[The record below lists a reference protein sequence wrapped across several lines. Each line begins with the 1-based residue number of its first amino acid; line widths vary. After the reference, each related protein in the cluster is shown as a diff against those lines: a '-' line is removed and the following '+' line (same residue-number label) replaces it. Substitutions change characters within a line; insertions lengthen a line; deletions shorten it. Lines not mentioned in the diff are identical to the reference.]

1 MEVLSY
7 DHFQSCRPMSSII
20 NVVLPIFGLILAGY
34 VCRRSGCLGDNSSSE
49 LNRFV
54 VWLALPALL
63 FKVTA
68 TATWEQVWQPGFIA
82 SVCAGCA
89 LVFAV
94 TVIYRMRQLRRLAD
108 ASIDGLSAAYAN
120 TGFLGIPLC
129 VLVLGDEGLLPAVV
143 ATLIVACALF
153 AVGIVLVEISLQ
165 EEKQPLRAVV
175 KVCKSLARNP
185 LLIAPVLGGC
195 WAAIGVPIP
204 QAANQFLALLG
215 MAATPCAL
223 VSLGLFLAQK
233 QEGRRDGTA
242 GLVLAKLLLQ
252 PIITG
257 FFAFR
262 VFDLAPLW
270 ANSALLLSALPTGT
284 GPFML
289 ASFYG
294 REGALVARVILLTTL
309 GSLVTV
315 SACLYVLAL

>member
-1 MEVLSY
+1 MT
-7 DHFQSCRPMSSII
+7 SII

-34 VCRRSGCLGDNSSSE
+34 VCRRTQCLGETASSE
-49 LNRFV
+49 INRFV

-68 TATWEQVWQPGFIA
+68 TTTFEQAWQPGFIA

-89 LVFAV
+89 LVFVV
-94 TVIYRMRQLRRLAD
+94 TIVYRMRQLRRLAD
-108 ASIDGLSAAYAN
+108 ASIDALSAAYAN

-129 VLVLGDEGLLPAVV
+129 VLVLGDEGLLPAIV

-165 EEKQPLRAVV
+165 EEKDPLRAIT
-175 KVCKSLARNP
+175 KVSKSLARNP
-185 LLIAPVLGGC
+185 LLVAPVLGAC
-195 WAAIGVPIP
+195 WSAGGIPLPAAVS
-204 QAANQFLALLG
+204 QFLNLLG

-233 QEGRRDGTA
+233 QAGRRDGAT

-252 PIITG
+252 PLVTA

-262 VFDLAPLW
+262 VFELPALW

-294 REGALVARVILLTTL
+294 REAALVARVILLTTL

-315 SACLYVLAL
+315 SACLYLLAL

>member
-1 MEVLSY
+1 
-7 DHFQSCRPMSSII
+7 MSSII
-20 NVVLPIFGLILAGY
+20 NVVLPVFGLILAGY
-34 VCRRSGCLGDNSSSE
+34 VCRRTGRLGETASAE

-68 TATWEQVWQPGFIA
+68 TSTWEQIWQPGFVA
-82 SVCAGCA
+82 SVCVGCL
-89 LVFAV
+89 LVFVA

-129 VLVLGDEGLLPAVV
+129 VLVLGDEGLLPAII
-143 ATLIVACALF
+143 ATLIVACLLF

-165 EEKQPLRAVV
+165 DEKHPLRAVL
-175 KVCKSLARNP
+175 KVCKSLAANP
-185 LLIAPVLGGC
+185 LLIAPLLGGA
-195 WAAIGVPIP
+195 WSASGWTLPPAAT
-204 QAANQFLALLG
+204 QFLSLLG

-242 GLVLAKLLLQ
+242 GLVAAKLVLQ
-252 PIITG
+252 PLVTG
-257 FFAFR
+257 IFAFR
-262 VFDLAPLW
+262 VFELPALW

-289 ASFYG
+289 ASFYK
-294 REGALVARVILLTTL
+294 REAALVSRVILLSTV
-309 GSLVTV
+309 GSLVTI
-315 SACLYVLAL
+315 SASLYLLGL

>member
-1 MEVLSY
+1 
-7 DHFQSCRPMSSII
+7 MSSIL
-20 NVVLPIFGLILAGY
+20 NVLLPIFALILAGY
-34 VCRRSGCLGDNSSSE
+34 VCRRTGVLGEAASGE

-68 TATWEQVWQPGFIA
+68 TATWAQIWHPGFIV
-82 SVCAGCA
+82 SVSVGCV
-89 LVFAV
+89 LVFAA
-94 TVIYRMRQLRRLAD
+94 TVACRLYQRRPLAD

-129 VLVLGDEGLLPAVV
+129 VLLLGDPGLLPAIV

-153 AVGIVLVEISLQ
+153 ALGIVLVEIALQ
-165 EEKQPLRAVV
+165 RANHQQLHPLRACA
-175 KVCKSLARNP
+175 KVGRSLARNP
-185 LLIAPVLGGC
+185 LLVAPVLGAA
-195 WAAIGVPIP
+195 WATGG
-204 QAANQFLALLG
+204 AALPGPVSQFLSLLG
-215 MAATPCAL
+215 TAATPCAL

-233 QEGRRDGTA
+233 QEGRRDGTL

-252 PIITG
+252 PLVTA
-257 FFAFR
+257 FLAFR
-262 VFDLAPLW
+262 VFELPALW

-315 SACLYVLAL
+315 SFCLYLLGL

>member
-1 MEVLSY
+1 
-7 DHFQSCRPMSSII
+7 MSSIL
-20 NVVLPIFGLILAGY
+20 NVVLPIFALILAGY
-34 VCRRSGCLGDNSSSE
+34 LCRRTGVLGEAASGE

-68 TATWEQVWQPGFIA
+68 TATWAQIWHPGFIV
-82 SVCAGCA
+82 SVSAGCV
-89 LVFAV
+89 LVFAA
-94 TVIYRMRQLRRLAD
+94 TVACRLYQRRPLAD

-129 VLVLGDEGLLPAVV
+129 VLLLGEPGLLPAVV

-153 AVGIVLVEISLQ
+153 ALGIVLVEIALQ
-165 EEKQPLRAVV
+165 RANHQQLHPLRACAKVGRSLV
-175 KVCKSLARNP
+175 KNP
-185 LLIAPVLGGC
+185 LLVAPVLGAA
-195 WAAIGVPIP
+195 WAMGGAPLPGP
-204 QAANQFLALLG
+204 ASQFLTLLG
-215 MAATPCAL
+215 TAATPCAL

-233 QEGRRDGTA
+233 QEGRRDGTL

-252 PIITG
+252 PLVTA
-257 FFAFR
+257 FLAFR
-262 VFDLAPLW
+262 VFELPALW

-315 SACLYVLAL
+315 SLCLYWLGL

>member
-1 MEVLSY
+1 
-7 DHFQSCRPMSSII
+7 MSSII
-20 NVVLPIFGLILAGY
+20 NVVLPVFGLILAGY
-34 VCRRSGCLGDNSSSE
+34 VCRRTGRLGETASAE

-68 TATWEQVWQPGFIA
+68 TSTWEQIWQPGFVA
-82 SVCAGCA
+82 SVCAGCV
-89 LVFAV
+89 LVFVA

-129 VLVLGDEGLLPAVV
+129 VLVLGDDGLLPAII
-143 ATLIVACALF
+143 ATLIVACLLF

-165 EEKQPLRAVV
+165 EEKHPLRAVL
-175 KVCKSLARNP
+175 KVSKSLAANP
-185 LLIAPVLGGC
+185 LLIAPLLGAV
-195 WAAIGVPIP
+195 WAASGWTLAP
-204 QAANQFLALLG
+204 AATQFLSLLG

-242 GLVLAKLLLQ
+242 GLVAAKLVLQ
-252 PIITG
+252 PLVTG

-262 VFDLAPLW
+262 VFELPALW

-289 ASFYG
+289 ASFYK
-294 REGALVARVILLTTL
+294 REAALVSRVILLTTV
-309 GSLVTV
+309 GSLVTI
-315 SACLYVLAL
+315 SASLYLLGL

>member
-1 MEVLSY
+1 MLSAL
-7 DHFQSCRPMSSII
+7 

-34 VCRRSGCLGDNSSSE
+34 VCRRTRCLGEAASAE

-68 TATWEQVWQPGFIA
+68 TAKWEQIWQPGFVVSI
-82 SVCAGCA
+82 SAGCL
-89 LVFAV
+89 LVFAL
-94 TVIYRMRQLRRLAD
+94 TVIHRLRQSRRLAD

-129 VLVLGDEGLLPAVV
+129 VLVLGDEGLLPAIV

-165 EEKQPLRAVV
+165 TEKHPLRACI
-175 KVCKSLARNP
+175 KVGKSLARNP
-185 LLIAPVLGGC
+185 LLVAPVLGSG
-195 WAAIGVPIP
+195 WAISGASLPL
-204 QAANQFLALLG
+204 AMSQFLTLLG
-215 MAATPCAL
+215 TAATPCAL
-223 VSLGLFLAQK
+223 ISLGLFLAQE
-233 QEGRRDGTA
+233 QTGRRDGTI

-252 PIITG
+252 PLVTG
-257 FFAFR
+257 FLAFR
-262 VFDLAPLW
+262 IFELPALW
-270 ANSALLLSALPTGT
+270 AHSALLLSALPTGT

-294 REGALVARVILLTTL
+294 REAALVSRVILLTTL
-309 GSLVTV
+309 GSLLTV
-315 SACLYVLAL
+315 PAVLYWLPK

>member
-1 MEVLSY
+1 
-7 DHFQSCRPMSSII
+7 MSSIL
-20 NVVLPIFGLILAGY
+20 NVLLPIFALILAGY
-34 VCRRSGCLGDNSSSE
+34 LCHRTGVLGEAASGE

-68 TATWEQVWQPGFIA
+68 TATWAQIWHPGFIV
-82 SVCAGCA
+82 SVSAGCV
-89 LVFAV
+89 LVFAA
-94 TVIYRMRQLRRLAD
+94 TVACRLYQQRPLAD

-129 VLVLGDEGLLPAVV
+129 VLLLGNPGLLPAIV

-153 AVGIVLVEISLQ
+153 ALGIVLVEIALQ
-165 EEKQPLRAVV
+165 RANHQQLHPLRACAKVGRSLV
-175 KVCKSLARNP
+175 KNP
-185 LLIAPVLGGC
+185 LLVAPVLGAA
-195 WAAIGVPIP
+195 WAMGGAPLSGP
-204 QAANQFLALLG
+204 ASQFLTLLG
-215 MAATPCAL
+215 TAATPCAL

-233 QEGRRDGTA
+233 QEGRRDGSL

-252 PIITG
+252 PLVTA
-257 FFAFR
+257 FLAFR
-262 VFDLAPLW
+262 VFELPALW

-309 GSLVTV
+309 GSLLTV
-315 SACLYVLAL
+315 SLCLYLLGL

>member
-1 MEVLSY
+1 
-7 DHFQSCRPMSSII
+7 MSSIL
-20 NVVLPIFGLILAGY
+20 NVVLPIFALILAGY
-34 VCRRSGCLGDNSSSE
+34 LCRRSGVLGEAASGE

-68 TATWEQVWQPGFIA
+68 TATWEQIWHPGFIV
-82 SVCAGCA
+82 SVSAGCV
-89 LVFAV
+89 LVFAA
-94 TVIYRMRQLRRLAD
+94 TVACRLYQRRPLAD

-129 VLVLGDEGLLPAVV
+129 VLLLGEPGLLPAIV

-153 AVGIVLVEISLQ
+153 ALGIVLVEIALQ
-165 EEKQPLRAVV
+165 RANHQQLHPLRACAKVGRSLV
-175 KVCKSLARNP
+175 KNP
-185 LLIAPVLGGC
+185 LLVAPVLGAA
-195 WAAIGVPIP
+195 WATGGTALPGP
-204 QAANQFLALLG
+204 ASQFLTLLG
-215 MAATPCAL
+215 TAATPCAL

-233 QEGRRDGTA
+233 QQGRRDGTL

-252 PIITG
+252 PLVTA
-257 FFAFR
+257 FLAFR
-262 VFDLAPLW
+262 VFELPALW

-315 SACLYVLAL
+315 SLCLYWLGL

>member
-1 MEVLSY
+1 
-7 DHFQSCRPMSSII
+7 MSSII
-20 NVVLPIFGLILAGY
+20 NVVLPVFALILAGFI
-34 VCRRSGCLGDNSSSE
+34 CRRTGRLGETASSE

-68 TATWEQVWQPGFIA
+68 TSRWEQIWQPGFIA
-82 SVCAGCA
+82 SVSAGCV
-89 LVFAV
+89 LVFAL
-94 TVIYRMRQLRRLAD
+94 TVIYRVRQLRCLAD

-129 VLVLGDEGLLPAVV
+129 ALVLGDAGLLPAII
-143 ATLIVACALF
+143 ATLIVACLLF

-165 EEKQPLRAVV
+165 EEKHPLRSIL
-175 KVCKSLARNP
+175 KIGKSLAANP
-185 LLIAPVLGGC
+185 LLIAPIVGSA
-195 WAAIGVPIP
+195 WAASGRALPP
-204 QAANQFLALLG
+204 AATQFLSLLG

-233 QEGRRDGTA
+233 QEGRRDGTTWLA
-242 GLVLAKLLLQ
+242 AAKLVLQ
-252 PIITG
+252 PLVTW

-262 VFDLAPLW
+262 VFELPALW
-270 ANSALLLSALPTGT
+270 AHSALLLSALPTGT

-294 REGALVARVILLTTL
+294 REAAVVSRVILLTTL
-309 GSLVTV
+309 GSLVTI
-315 SACLYVLAL
+315 SASLYLFGL

>member
-1 MEVLSY
+1 
-7 DHFQSCRPMSSII
+7 MSSII

-34 VCRRSGCLGDNSSSE
+34 VCRRFQCLGEAAASE

-68 TATWEQVWQPGFIA
+68 TATWTQIWQPGFVA
-82 SVCAGCA
+82 SVCAGCF
-89 LVFAV
+89 LVFGV
-94 TVIYRMRQLRRLAD
+94 TVVCRLRRLRHLRRLAD

-129 VLVLGDEGLLPAVV
+129 VLVLGDGGFLPAIV

-153 AVGIVLVEISLQ
+153 ALGIVLVEISLQ
-165 EEKQPLRAVV
+165 QEKHPLRALA
-175 KVCKSLARNP
+175 KVSRSLATNP
-185 LLIAPVLGGC
+185 LLVAPVLGASWSSAG
-195 WAAIGVPIP
+195 APLPPAMG
-204 QAANQFLALLG
+204 QFLSLLG
-215 MAATPCAL
+215 TAATPCAL
-223 VSLGLFLAQK
+223 VSLGAFLAQK
-233 QEGRRDGTA
+233 QEGRRDGTL

-252 PIITG
+252 PLITA

-262 VFDLAPLW
+262 VFELPALW

-289 ASFYG
+289 ANFYG
-294 REGALVARVILLTTL
+294 REAALVARVILLTTL

-315 SACLYVLAL
+315 SACLYLLAL

>member
-1 MEVLSY
+1 
-7 DHFQSCRPMSSII
+7 MSSIL
-20 NVVLPIFGLILAGY
+20 NVVLPIFALILAGY
-34 VCRRSGCLGDNSSSE
+34 LCRRSGVLGEAASGE

-68 TATWEQVWQPGFIA
+68 TATWEQIWHPGFIV
-82 SVCAGCA
+82 SVSAGCV

-94 TVIYRMRQLRRLAD
+94 TVACRLYQRRPLAD

-129 VLVLGDEGLLPAVV
+129 VLLLGEPGLLPAIV

-153 AVGIVLVEISLQ
+153 ALGIVLVEIALQ
-165 EEKQPLRAVV
+165 RAKHQQLHPLRAVAKVGRSLV
-175 KVCKSLARNP
+175 KNP
-185 LLIAPVLGGC
+185 LLVAPVLGAA
-195 WAAIGVPIP
+195 WATSGAPLPGP
-204 QAANQFLALLG
+204 ASQFLTLLG
-215 MAATPCAL
+215 TAATPCAL

-233 QEGRRDGTA
+233 QQGRRDGTL

-252 PIITG
+252 PLVTA
-257 FFAFR
+257 FLAFR
-262 VFDLAPLW
+262 VFELPALW

-315 SACLYVLAL
+315 SLCLYWLGL